1 MLLRDIQF
9 YNFRS
14 KGKLAGSRMMKNASS
29 GIQGLSQIK
38 GRDEIAELIPM
49 FPAFLT
55 SQTGCGSILLQ
66 FSVTGRGYS
75 IV

>member
-38 GRDEIAELIPM
+38 GRDEIAELIPV

-55 SQTGCGSILLQ
+55 SQTGAGQ
-66 FSVTGRGYS
+66 FSCNFP
-75 IV
+75 